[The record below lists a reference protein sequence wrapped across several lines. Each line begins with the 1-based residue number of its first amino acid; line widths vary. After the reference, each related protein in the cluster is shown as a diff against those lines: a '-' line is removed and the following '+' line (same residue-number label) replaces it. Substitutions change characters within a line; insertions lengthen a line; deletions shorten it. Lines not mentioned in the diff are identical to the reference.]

1 MLEYQPEPW
10 DEWVTV
16 GKLQLGVDG
25 RKKGL
30 AVKSQQLPCLS
41 GILKILKY
49 VSSLNLSVI
58 FGFPPGYPFG
68 TAFIRK

>member
-49 VSSLNLSVI
+49 VSSLNLSVN
-58 FGFPPGYPFG
+58 FGYPFG
-68 TAFIRK
+68 TAFIWK